1 MRTITI
7 LAMTALIFA
16 VLASPA
22 DTRQLKSRLKDI
34 ARIQNASGNHIIG
47 YGLVVGLAGTGDTMG
62 SQRGMTSQT
71 IQNMLKTIGATN
83 VPLEWIR
90 TRNAAVVT
98 VTAVLPG
105 YAKAGD
111 TVDVIVSSLGDAQ
124 SLQGGTLLM
133 ANLKAADNEV
143 YVLAQG
149 TISTGGLNYDNLP
162 YEMRRNMLKN
172 HTLVA
177 RIPAG
182 GTIVKSVENS
192 VAEGSS
198 LVISL
203 YEPDFTT
210 ASRVAEAI
218 NAKYPDAAVATD
230 PSTVKVTIPDDQKGK
245 EVAFVAILEQLTVIP
260 DDTAK
265 VAINERTGT
274 VVLGE
279 DVKIGAVAV
288 AHGNIKVEV
297 AEGVTLGQLVE
308 VLNAA
313 GVSPRDFI
321 AIVQAMRRSGAIK
334 AEIELM

>member
-1 MRTITI
+1 MRTITLLI
-7 LAMTALIFA
+7 LAALA
-16 VLASPA
+16 LLALAWPA
-22 DTRQLKSRLKDI
+22 DAARSKSRLKDL

-62 SQRGMTSQT
+62 SQRGMTSQS

-98 VTAVLPG
+98 VTASLPG
-105 YAKAGD
+105 YAKSGD
-111 TVDVIVSSLGDAQ
+111 TIDVVVSSLGDAT

-133 ANLKAADNEV
+133 ANLRAADNEV

-162 YEMRRNMLKN
+162 YETRRNMLKN

-177 RIPAG
+177 RIPVG
-182 GTIVKSVENS
+182 GTIVKGVENP
-192 VAEGSS
+192 VAEGAS

-203 YEPDFTT
+203 NEPDFTT
-210 ASRVAEAI
+210 ASRITEAI
-218 NAKYPDAAVATD
+218 NGKYADAASASD
-230 PSTVKVTIPDDQKGK
+230 PSTVKVLIPDAMKGK
-245 EVAFVAILEQLTVIP
+245 EVAFVAELEQLMIIP
-260 DDTAK
+260 DDTAR

-279 DVKIGAVAV
+279 DVKIAAVAI

-321 AIVQAMRRSGAIK
+321 AIVQAIKKAGALK